1 MTPEQLAVIDNFKCD
16 NCGKCE
22 ACLLIEE
29 FVANEKIL
37 KKKGTPDER
46 LVVEFADKFVKI
58 PCTSHAGTEWVP
70 DPDISKW
77 LHVTF
82 AQIREDERG
91 KMKPKTRRE
100 ILSHS
105 NDCPMQ
111 NGEYLDCR
119 CHYAD
124 CLDYSGIKYSGVCV
138 CDHFTAKNKWATY
151 EMSRL
156 SKPWYKRMWMK
167 KYHYTHFLTHLAP
180 TGEK

>member
-1 MTPEQLAVIDNFKCD
+1 MT
-16 NCGKCE
+16 
-22 ACLLIEE
+22 
-29 FVANEKIL
+29 
-37 KKKGTPDER
+37 TPNTLDER
-46 LVVEFADKFVKI
+46 LVEDFYMQF
-58 PCTSHAGTEWVP
+58 CHTGP
-70 DPDISKW
+70 DGIRFSYSMHGKEALDW
-77 LHVTF
+77 LKTAF
-82 AQIREDERG
+82 SQIREDERG

-100 ILSHS
+100 LLSHS